1 MTRVG
6 VIGFVAA
13 AATLLVA
20 AAAAAPAAPAA
31 PPAPAGDAVAGGTLF
46 KQRCSV
52 CHSIVD
58 DGKVTPGPLMLG
70 LVGRKPGSAAKFTYS
85 PAMKGFG
92 GTWTTARLYQFLE
105 NPQKVLPGTFMVI
118 AVPKPDERANVVAY
132 LATLK
137 K

>member
-1 MTRVG
+1 MTRTG
-6 VIGFVAA
+6 VIGLVAA
-13 AATLLVA
+13 AATLLASTSAMA
-20 AAAAAPAAPAA
+20 AAAPAA
-31 PPAPAGDAVAGGTLF
+31 PPAPAGDAAAGGVLF

-70 LVGRKPGSAAKFTYS
+70 LVGRKPGSAKFTYS
-85 PAMKGFG
+85 PAMKAQG

-105 NPQKVLPGTFMVI
+105 NPGKVVPGTFMVI

>member
-1 MTRVG
+1 MTRAG
-6 VIGFVAA
+6 VIGLVAA
-13 AATLLVA
+13 AATLMGASA
-20 AAAAAPAAPAA
+20 AMAAAAPAP
-31 PPAPAGDAVAGGTLF
+31 PPAPAGDAAVGATLF

-70 LVGRKPGSAAKFTYS
+70 LVGRKPGSAKFTYS
-85 PAMKGFG
+85 PAMKAQG

-105 NPQKVLPGTFMVI
+105 APGKIVPGTFMVI
-118 AVPKPDERANVVAY
+118 SLPKPDERANVVAY

>member
-1 MTRVG
+1 MTRAG
-6 VIGFVAA
+6 VMGFVAV
-13 AATLLVA
+13 AATLLGSA
-20 AAAAAPAAPAA
+20 SAMAAAAPPA
-31 PPAPAGDAVAGGTLF
+31 APAGDAAAGATLF
-46 KQRCSV
+46 KQRCAV

-70 LVGRKPGSAAKFTYS
+70 VVGRKPASAKFNYS
-85 PAMKGFG
+85 PALKSAG

-105 NPQKVLPGTFMVI
+105 APGKVVPGTFMVI
-118 AVPKPDERANVVAY
+118 AVPKADERANVVAY